1 MRRRIQQSKTRPQKR
16 ARFERKGLRELTTA
30 AIFAALL
37 CLVCPWSI
45 PIGAVPISLALF
57 ALTVMANLLSL
68 RLSLAAT
75 LVYLTLGC
83 LGLPVFSGFG
93 AGIGALI
100 GPTGGFL
107 IAYLPFVCLIGCS
120 AKTKKRLVQLML
132 IATALALCYVIGAAW
147 YMLVTDTESIATAL
161 AVCVLPFLLPDA
173 AKVVLGVAISRSIR
187 SYFEKIRQHA

>member
-37 CLVCPWSI
+37 CLLCPWSI

-75 LVYLTLGC
+75 LVYLVLGC

-93 AGIGALI
+93 AGIGVLI

-107 IAYLPFVCLIGCS
+107 VAYLPFVCLIGLS
-120 AKTKKRLVQLML
+120 TKAKKRWMRLLL
-132 IATALALCYVIGAAW
+132 IAAALLLCYAIGMVW
-147 YMLVTDTESIATAL
+147 YMIVTSASVVSALIA
-161 AVCVLPFLLPDA
+161 CVLPFVLPDTV
-173 AKVVLGVAISRSIR
+173 KILLGLLVANSIS
-187 SYFEKIRQHA
+187 QHNAHF